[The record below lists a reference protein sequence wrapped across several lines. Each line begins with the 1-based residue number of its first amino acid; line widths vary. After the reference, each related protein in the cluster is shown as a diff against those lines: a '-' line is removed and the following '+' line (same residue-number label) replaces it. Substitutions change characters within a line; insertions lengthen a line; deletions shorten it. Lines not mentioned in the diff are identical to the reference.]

1 MHRRL
6 FLAFSYISIGFVL
19 ETPGAVHARS
29 FFAYISDSTNSSVIS
44 WIAKDAGIFKKH
56 GLDLDLIFIN
66 GSVRGIQSLVAGDL
80 GYSGAVGTAVINAK
94 IAGADIAIIQ
104 SQMNTLPYFIIGNPS
119 IKSPEGLKG
128 RTAAVHIPGTSADFA
143 MRLALM
149 KVGIPYKDIKAITV
163 GGAPARLAAVTN
175 GQTDFTVVTDGE
187 RIQGEKMGLKVI
199 IDMAKL
205 NVPFQFNCS
214 VTTRRKI
221 RENPDEVR
229 RVVWAMAESI
239 HFFKTR
245 KDESIKIMQKYTRG
259 LSRELLEGAH
269 AANSELLI
277 EDTYPTLDGLK
288 NTLDVQSLTDPRA
301 SKAKAEDLVELQF
314 VDEMRK
320 TGFVEKLYGRKK

>member
-1 MHRRL
+1 MNRRL
-6 FLAFSYISIGFVL
+6 ISALSYLSIGFVL

>member
-1 MHRRL
+1 
-6 FLAFSYISIGFVL
+6 
-19 ETPGAVHARS
+19 
-29 FFAYISDSTNSSVIS
+29 
-44 WIAKDAGIFKKH
+44 
-56 GLDLDLIFIN
+56 
-66 GSVRGIQSLVAGDL
+66 
-80 GYSGAVGTAVINAK
+80 
-94 IAGADIAIIQ
+94 
-104 SQMNTLPYFIIGNPS
+104 
-119 IKSPEGLKG
+119 
-128 RTAAVHIPGTSADFA
+128 

-239 HFFKTR
+239 YFFKTR
-245 KDESIKIMQKYTRG
+245 KDEAIKIMQKYTRG

>member
-1 MHRRL
+1 MHQRL
-6 FLAFSYISIGFVL
+6 FLAFSYLSIGFFL
-19 ETPGAVHARS
+19 ATPGAVHARS

-66 GSVRGIQSLVAGDL
+66 GSVRAIQSLVAGDL

-104 SQMNTLPYFIIGNPS
+104 SQMNTLPYFIIGNPNT
-119 IKSPEGLKG
+119 KSPEGLKG
-128 RTAAVHIPGTSADFA
+128 RSAAVHIPGTSADFA